1 MHDFPKLHLVSH
13 TVLCVKDR
21 KPSLWWVVT
30 LASRSKEETVGAA
43 GRKLCQNSQQPS
55 RMTGPRIWGLTPSV
69 RINRQTKQ
77 GDRPGLQGSSRETQG
92 GEGLS
97 VVLEL
102 YLLQLHSLE
111 EGGLQS
117 LPWVPISK
125 KLASPLRVGP
135 ICTPESHPWEQR
147 ILHMAIHG
155 VTPGQ
160 GSASRRCRFA
170 FPTFWGTTLFSEMGA
185 EVN

>member
-1 MHDFPKLHLVSH
+1 MSTLQSMHDFPKLRLVSP

-21 KPSLWWVVT
+21 KPNLWWVVT

-43 GRKLCQNSQQPS
+43 GRKLCRNSQQPS
-55 RMTGPRIWGLTPSV
+55 RMTGPWIWGLTPSV
-69 RINRQTKQ
+69 RINKQTKQ
-77 GDRPGLQGSSRETQG
+77 GDRPGLQGSSHEIHG

-102 YLLQLHSLE
+102 YTLQLHSLE

-117 LPWVPISK
+117 LLWVSISK

-135 ICTPESHPWEQR
+135 ICTPESHLGNREYS
-147 ILHMAIHG
+147 
-155 VTPGQ
+155 T
-160 GSASRRCRFA
+160 
-170 FPTFWGTTLFSEMGA
+170 
-185 EVN
+185 